1 MKHLSPAR
9 PVTLRIDR
17 IALHAESR
25 IEARRLADALP
36 EALSACLRGDR
47 PLPGPAAEAARQILR
62 HIDNHLARQTEAGG
76 QDG

>member
-17 IALHAESR
+17 IALHAKSR

-36 EALSACLRGDR
+36 EALSACLRGDT

-62 HIDNHLARQTEAGG
+62 QIDTHLARQDKNGG